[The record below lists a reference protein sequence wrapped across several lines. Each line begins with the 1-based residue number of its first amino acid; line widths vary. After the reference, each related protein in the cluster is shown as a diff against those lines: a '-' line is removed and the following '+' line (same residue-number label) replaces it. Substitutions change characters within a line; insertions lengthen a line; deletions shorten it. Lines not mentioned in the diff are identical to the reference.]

1 MDSKIASIM
10 MQMLAGALGT
20 KEQCCASDFV
30 DVDFGALYSLSKSH
44 DLAHI
49 IGAALPKSG
58 IEIPKEYEEKFQKQ
72 QKLAT
77 YRCLGMQIEMERIDN
92 ALENA
97 KIPYMPLK
105 GTVIRPYYP
114 APEMRTSSDIDILV
128 HEDNLEKAVCVFRDV
143 LGYQVG
149 LKSTHDISLFS
160 PSGVHVELHFSL
172 SEDDPKLD
180 EVLLTAWD
188 SAVRESDRQ
197 YRYRMSNEM
206 FFVYCVS
213 HMAKHFVGGGCGIRP
228 FIDLHIIKTKM
239 AFDEEKANLLLKEC
253 SLTVFAKEALNLCNV
268 WFGNAD
274 HTQMTRE
281 MHSYILNGGVYGKK
295 TSKVAIATVKKGK
308 LKYFLSRV
316 FLSYDILKLYYTRL
330 EKYPVLY
337 PYYTVVRWF
346 RVLFGKNRKSAVAEL
361 KQSASSIDKS
371 ALEMAELCQKL
382 ELI

>member
-1 MDSKIASIM
+1 MDNRIANM
-10 MQMLAGALGT
+10 MMYMLAEALGT
-20 KEQCCASDFV
+20 KEPCCASELGDI
-30 DVDFGALYSLSKSH
+30 DFGALYSLSKSH

-49 IGAALPKSG
+49 MGAVLAKKG
-58 IEIPKEYEEKFQKQ
+58 IEIPIEYREKFQKQ

-77 YRCLGMQIEMERIDN
+77 YRCLGMQIEMERVDE
-92 ALENA
+92 ALEEA

-114 APEMRTSSDIDILV
+114 TPEMRTSSDIDILV
-128 HEDNLEKAVCVFRDV
+128 HEADLEKAVCVFSDV

-188 SAVRESDRQ
+188 SAVKDTDKQ

-206 FFVYCVS
+206 FFVYCIS

-228 FIDLHIIKTKM
+228 FMDLYIIKTKM
-239 AFDEEKANLLLKEC
+239 AFDTEKANQLLKEC
-253 SLTVFAKEALNLCNV
+253 NLTVFAKEALNLCGV
-268 WFGNAD
+268 WFENAE
-274 HTQMTRE
+274 HSQITKE

-295 TSKVAIATVKKGK
+295 ASKVAIATVKKGRVR
-308 LKYFLSRV
+308 YALSRV

-330 EKYPVLY
+330 EKYPILY

-346 RVLFGKNRKSAVAEL
+346 RVLFGKNRKNAVAEL
-361 KQSASSIDKS
+361 KQTASSVDKN
-371 ALEMAELCQKL
+371 AIQMANLCQKL
-382 ELI
+382 KLI